1 MNLEIKKNPI
11 PKKFV
16 SYNVNGIRAAINRGF
31 MQWLVATDPDII
43 GLQEIKCID
52 SQLDMNIFTDLG
64 YYVYWHPAVKK
75 GYSGV
80 AILSKI
86 KPDHVTYGMGLSHY
100 DDEGRVIQADFDG
113 VSFISTYF
121 PSGTSGVLRQQ
132 FKYQFLDDIYGYMQ
146 DLKEKHPSL
155 IVSGDFNICH
165 RPIDIHNPISNKN
178 SSGFLPEERDWM
190 EKFISSG
197 FDDSFRMLNSNPHHY
212 TWWSYRANARNN
224 NKGWRIDYHMSSPSL
239 REKIKRSVI
248 LPDAVHSDHCP
259 ILLELR

>member
-31 MQWLVATDPDII
+31 MQWLVATNPDVI
-43 GLQEIKCID
+43 GLQEVKCID
-52 SQLDMNIFTDLG
+52 NQLDMNIFTDLG

-100 DDEGRVIQADFDG
+100 DDEGRVLQADFDG
-113 VSFISTYF
+113 ISFISTYF
-121 PSGTSGVLRQQ
+121 PSGTSGDLRQQ

-146 DLKEKHPSL
+146 DLKEKYPSL
-155 IVSGDFNICH
+155 VISGDFNICH
-165 RPIDIHNPISNKN
+165 RPIDIHNPIANKN
-178 SSGFLPEERDWM
+178 SSGFLPEERVWM
-190 EKFISSG
+190 EKFISTG
-197 FDDSFRMLNSNPHHY
+197 FDDSFRMLNSDPHHY

-224 NKGWRIDYHMSSPSL
+224 NKGWRIDYHMTSPSL
-239 REKIKRSVI
+239 REEIKRSVI